1 MLDGSTMM
9 MSNNFGNGNNNNQNN
24 NNQSNNNQSNNNQSN
39 NNQSN
44 NNGTCLGNASSKF
57 LRSLILVSI
66 LSGILVLTYD
76 KCIVCVIVVA
86 IISGLTM
93 TCVPLMPLVFMVSTA
108 VLLLH
113 AIDYNSATIR
123 VEVPLQNVIYI
134 PTWKDVEEYVHVS
147 PNAGGTDVKPT

>member
-1 MLDGSTMM
+1 MLEASASGS
-9 MSNNFGNGNNNNQNN
+9 SSNNNNNN
-24 NNQSNNNQSNNNQSN
+24 NS
-39 NNQSN
+39 
-44 NNGTCLGNASSKF
+44 TCLGNATTKF
-57 LRSLILVSI
+57 LRSLFLVSV

-134 PTWKDVEEYVHVS
+134 PTWKDVEDYVHAS
-147 PNAGGTDVKPT
+147 PNSDVKP

>member
-1 MLDGSTMM
+1 MLEASASGS
-9 MSNNFGNGNNNNQNN
+9 NNNNNN
-24 NNQSNNNQSNNNQSN
+24 S
-39 NNQSN
+39 
-44 NNGTCLGNASSKF
+44 TCLGNATTKF
-57 LRSLILVSI
+57 LRSLFLVSV

-76 KCIVCVIVVA
+76 KCIICVIVVA

-134 PTWKDVEEYVHVS
+134 PTWKDVEDYVHVS
-147 PNAGGTDVKPT
+147 PNSDVKP